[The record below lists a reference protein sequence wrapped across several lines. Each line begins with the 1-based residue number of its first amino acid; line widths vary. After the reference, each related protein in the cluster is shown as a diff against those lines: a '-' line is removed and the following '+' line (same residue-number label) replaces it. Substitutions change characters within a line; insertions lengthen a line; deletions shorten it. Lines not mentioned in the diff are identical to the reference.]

1 MIRKSLL
8 VLVVLV
14 LTLSLPAFAGSISI
28 AVLPSLAPNAFGSP
42 SWTGYRDNA
51 LYALENGLS
60 SYGDPNSPTYYS
72 QNSSLTYNQLIA
84 TGFPSWMGMANP
96 GTVFGPAYA
105 NELGNREHFGL
116 VINGNGQQ
124 FSISELSFTAS
135 SSDAGDLLGFS
146 YGAGSYNYSSDYVGG
161 IWNGSGYTLV
171 TSGPSTQLVDVL
183 WSRGSGN
190 TDAAYCTSCT
200 TAQQQA
206 AIDSTLA
213 TDYTA
218 PFSFTGVYSLVDQSG
233 ATIADGSA
241 TVNVGPVPEPATLTL
256 LLCGLGLLVMRVP
269 RPKLFS

>member
-1 MIRKSLL
+1 MRKSLL
-8 VLVVLV
+8 VLMTLV
-14 LTLSLPAFAGSISI
+14 LGISLPALAGSISI
-28 AVLPSLAPNAFGSP
+28 SVLPSLAPNAFGSP

-60 SYGDPNSPTYYS
+60 SYGNPNSPTYYS

-84 TGFPSWMGMANP
+84 TGFPSWMGMADP
-96 GTVFGPAYA
+96 GSVFGPSYA

-124 FSISELSFTAS
+124 FSISELSFTAT

-171 TSGPSTQLVDVL
+171 TGGPNTQLVDIL

-190 TDAAYCTSCT
+190 TDAAYCSSCNI
-200 TAQQQA
+200 AQQQA

-218 PFSFTGVYSLVDQSG
+218 PFSFTGTYSLLDQTG

-241 TVNVGPVPEPATLTL
+241 TVNVGAVPEPATVTL
-256 LLCGLGLLVMRVP
+256 LVLGLGVLVTRVP
-269 RPKLFS
+269 KRKLS